1 MKMFYESQGNEI
13 KYLVRWVQGNLKI
26 GAAQLTMQ
34 FNLFLFRSALSRAFF
49 IYLNGKKLKEND
61 FNDKL
66 EIFEKTLKKCFCE
79 YPD

>member
-1 MKMFYESQGNEI
+1 
-13 KYLVRWVQGNLKI
+13 
-26 GAAQLTMQ
+26 MQ